1 MGRPAIIG
9 PTIHGPGHGGT
20 QTGYRK
26 DKCRCAECQAW
37 KKADND
43 KLRGKTPVEQPVT
56 PELVPTFVIAPILAS
71 VPAVIAPSPPIPAV
85 PDPAMEAARE
95 DMTGILS
102 ALTDDPDCRCDV
114 SEETPGEISQLR
126 GLIDAHNSAGRLPRI
141 QYGYDDGFFRV
152 TASEVVPEP
161 AVVQL
166 PQRMPLARPSNV
178 RAGRTTTVPAVPAR
192 AANVMSARAEDDATP
207 GDPVWG

>member
-9 PTIHGPGHGGT
+9 PVLHGPGHGGT

-37 KKADND
+37 KRADHD
-43 KLRGKTPVEQPVT
+43 KERGKIPVEPPGT
-56 PELVPTFVIAPILAS
+56 RELAPILVS
-71 VPAVIAPSPPIPAV
+71 LPAVIAPSPPVPAALDPAV
-85 PDPAMEAARE
+85 EAARD

-102 ALTDDPDCRCDV
+102 AFTDDPGCRCDV

-126 GLIDAHNSAGRLPRI
+126 SIIDAHNSAGRFPRI

-152 TASEVVPEP
+152 TASEVAPEP

-166 PQRMPLARPSNV
+166 PRNAPLARQRNV
-178 RAGRTTTVPAVPAR
+178 HRARSASVPTGTVR
-192 AANVMSARAEDDATP
+192 SANVMSARAEENAAP